1 MKDAKQKRAEIGRIL
16 FYEISRIGKS
26 IEIESRFYLFPEF
39 GRRRNWTV
47 TSNEYRV
54 FLGDKNVL

>member
-1 MKDAKQKRAEIGRIL
+1 MELDSIYMKYPGID
-16 FYEISRIGKS
+16 KS

-47 TSNEYRV
+47 TSKEYRV
-54 FLGDKNVL
+54 FFG